1 MDASLVEYKIE
12 TWPTSIVG
20 SVDRA
25 RGDEMVEG
33 TLPDKEREKKK
44 EKKEIGERT
53 RRDDDTP
60 THSVRFTSEYRRS
73 WSDGERYWEAISF
86 YT

>member
-33 TLPDKEREKKK
+33 TLPDKKKKK
-44 EKKEIGERT
+44 EKEIGGRT

-60 THSVRFTSEYRRS
+60 THSVRFTCEYRCS
-73 WSDGERYWEAISF
+73 WSGGERYWEAISC
-86 YT
+86 YA

>member
-33 TLPDKEREKKK
+33 TLPDKKKK
-44 EKKEIGERT
+44 KKKK
-53 RRDDDTP
+53 
-60 THSVRFTSEYRRS
+60 
-73 WSDGERYWEAISF
+73 
-86 YT
+86 

>member
-1 MDASLVEYKIE
+1 
-12 TWPTSIVG
+12 
-20 SVDRA
+20 
-25 RGDEMVEG
+25 MVEG

-44 EKKEIGERT
+44 KKEIGERT

-73 WSDGERYWEAISF
+73 
-86 YT
+86 